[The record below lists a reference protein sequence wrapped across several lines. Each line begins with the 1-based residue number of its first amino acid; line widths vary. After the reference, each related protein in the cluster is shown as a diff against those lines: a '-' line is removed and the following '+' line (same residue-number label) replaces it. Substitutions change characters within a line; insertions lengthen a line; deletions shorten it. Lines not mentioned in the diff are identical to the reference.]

1 MNVDEICAALQ
12 QAAVNT
18 EEEMKTLMNAMKKAA
33 DTFVKGDPETR
44 AFIALAGCGPTSQTH
59 LIGRHANLWT
69 LLANTIL
76 GCPEFRDCVIK
87 ALKAVCGYAAQKGG
101 GDEEGD

>member
-44 AFIALAGCGPTSQTH
+44 AFIALAGYGPTGQTL

-76 GCPEFRDCVIK
+76 GQPDLRDYVIN
-87 ALKAVCGYAAQKGG
+87 ALKAVCDYAAREGG